1 MKKTLLA
8 VLSIVLLAACVTR
21 PVDTIVPA
29 EMPDIAVAAAGDSA
43 LVLKNLG
50 AEPVYYAVLEE
61 EFSTRAR
68 WAPCTAPAECPRVE
82 PGQEA
87 RVAYPSIM
95 GYQAGATAAKVFWYR
110 LQADGQGGMRAGE
123 VRSRSVPL

>member
-8 VLSIVLLAACVTR
+8 ALSFVLLAACVTR

-29 EMPDIAVAAAGDSA
+29 EIPEFAVAAAGDSA

-68 WAPCTAPAECPRVE
+68 WAPCVAPAECPRVD

-87 RVAYPSIM
+87 RVAYPSIT
-95 GYQAGATAAKVFWYR
+95 GYQGGAAKAKVFWYR
-110 LQADGQGGMRAGE
+110 LQADGQDGIRAGE
-123 VRSRSVPL
+123 VRSLSVRL